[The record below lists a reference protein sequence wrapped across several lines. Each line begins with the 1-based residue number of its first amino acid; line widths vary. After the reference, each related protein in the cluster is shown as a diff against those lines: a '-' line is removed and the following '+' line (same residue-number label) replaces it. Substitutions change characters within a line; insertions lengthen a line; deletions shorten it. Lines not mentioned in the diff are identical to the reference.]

1 MIQRI
6 FLRLQHKVIPHHHG
20 QQKCVVLIR
29 NLTFYQLK
37 WHTYLFKTRT
47 EILTKWIFFFWGISS
62 GLVSGSGI
70 LETQSNTVQLVWL
83 PSSLPV
89 SSYLL
94 LSNSLPMKIV
104 LLFLVILV
112 VLEPW
117 SFSLIF
123 WKEITVGLL
132 ICIKL
137 KTVPYLP
144 LASWLM

>member
-1 MIQRI
+1 MIKII
-6 FLRLQHKVIPHHHG
+6 FLRLQHEVIPHHHG
-20 QQKCVVLIR
+20 QQRCVVLIR

-37 WHTYLFKTRT
+37 WHTYFFKNRT
-47 EILTKWIFFFWGISS
+47 QILTNGVFFWGISS
-62 GLVSGSGI
+62 GLVPGSDI
-70 LETQSNTVQLVWL
+70 PETLSSIVQLVWL

-89 SSYLL
+89 SSYLP
-94 LSNSLPMKIV
+94 LSNSLPVKIL
-104 LLFLVILV
+104 LLFLVI
-112 VLEPW
+112 LEPW

-123 WKEITVGLL
+123 WKKIAVGLL